1 MRRQRRR
8 RPMKGECH
16 RKALEDEFGAHEWA
30 GRRNAGRIGRGRR
43 RWRPSGKLGNYRRMA
58 LRMPRP
64 ATFFGDDV
72 ADSFATS
79 NRLSGER
86 IRELE
91 SSLKTKWR
99 RKMPLCTHE
108 ETRRLRDEQQFSD
121 GSCGNLGFFSLLF
134 RSCDTPIRREGGK
147 VTPPPPPT
155 SPSSRRSCVCG
166 RISNAKKES
175 NATTDDGGGGT
186 TSTNTCNILH
196 VQSLQLQIL
205 RLCTNRS
212 HSELNVK

>member
-1 MRRQRRR
+1 
-8 RPMKGECH
+8 MKGECH

-147 VTPPPPPT
+147 VTPPPPP
-155 SPSSRRSCVCG
+155 PPHPPADRVFVAEYRMQRRNRMRRPTTGAAARRVQTHATFCMCRVCNCRFCG
-166 RISNAKKES
+166 FVL
-175 NATTDDGGGGT
+175 TVHT
-186 TSTNTCNILH
+186 
-196 VQSLQLQIL
+196 
-205 RLCTNRS
+205 
-212 HSELNVK
+212 LN